1 MLVLSF
7 TLSVRMMPMKRN
19 FACMHGIRPLQD
31 LQLVQAACQSNLKLK
46 CHGVMREL
54 LSLMVHTHKNRLL
67 GWTPH
72 LMGSIRFMHVVH
84 FLDYKMKAND
94 LLKPEQLI
102 SQC

>member
-31 LQLVQAACQSNLKLK
+31 LQLVQAACQSSLKLK
-46 CHGVMREL
+46 CHGSTCEI
-54 LSLMVHTHKNRLL
+54 LSLIVHTNRLM

-72 LMGSIRFMHVVH
+72 LMESIRFMHVVH

>member
-7 TLSVRMMPMKRN
+7 TLSVRMMSMERD

-31 LQLVQAACQSNLKLK
+31 LQLVQAACQSSLKLK
-46 CHGVMREL
+46 CHGIMCEM
-54 LSLMVHTHKNRLL
+54 LSLIVHTNRLT

-84 FLDYKMKAND
+84 FQDY
-94 LLKPEQLI
+94 
-102 SQC
+102 